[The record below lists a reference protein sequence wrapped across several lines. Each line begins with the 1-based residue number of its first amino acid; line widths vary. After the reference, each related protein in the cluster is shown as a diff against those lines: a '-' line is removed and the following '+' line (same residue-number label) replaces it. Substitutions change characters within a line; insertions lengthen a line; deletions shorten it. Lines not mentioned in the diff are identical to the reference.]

1 MLGVGEMARFFK
13 IFTSMLLILILASMP
28 LISSAASA
36 TSLPAYYSGTVDY
49 LIDIRNPETIVST
62 TTNRNCVISAVAVKG
77 TKVTLYAYNPST
89 GSYELLRNA
98 WGGKLESYVGS
109 SGLYVQQIT
118 LKDGLNSIMVVAHSS
133 TVTYE
138 VVKLE
143 ISLLN
148 QGYMDNVNGNFKSNG
163 IGVIDIFH

>member
-1 MLGVGEMARFFK
+1 MNRMSKFITALV
-13 IFTSMLLILILASMP
+13 LIVAMSAIPFVSGLAS
-28 LISSAASA
+28 AN
-36 TSLPAYYSGTVDY
+36 SLPAYYSGTVDY

-77 TKVTLYAYNPST
+77 TKVTLYAYNSAT
-89 GSYELLRNA
+89 GTYDVLRNA
-98 WGGKLESYVGS
+98 YGEKLETYVGS

-118 LKDGLNSIMVVAHSS
+118 LKDGLNSIMVVANSS

-148 QGYMDNVNGNFKSNG
+148 KGYMDNVNAKFKANG
-163 IGVIDIFH
+163 IGVKDIFR

>member
-1 MLGVGEMARFFK
+1 MSRLTKFITAAILVMVL
-13 IFTSMLLILILASMP
+13 TSVPVLTGF
-28 LISSAASA
+28 ASA
-36 TSLPAYYSGTVDY
+36 NSLPTYYSGTVDY

-77 TKVTLYAYNPST
+77 TKITLYAYNSAT
-89 GSYELLRNA
+89 GSYEVLRNA
-98 WGGKLESYVGS
+98 YGQKLESYVGS

-118 LKDGLNSIMVVAHSS
+118 LKDGLNSIMVVAHS
-133 TVTYE
+133 TNVTYE

-148 QGYMDNVNGNFKSNG
+148 QGYMDNVNGKFKSNG
-163 IGVIDIFH
+163 IGVRDVFN

>member
-1 MLGVGEMARFFK
+1 MNRLSKFITALV
-13 IFTSMLLILILASMP
+13 LIVALSSIPFVSGLAS
-28 LISSAASA
+28 AN
-36 TSLPAYYSGTVDY
+36 SLPAYYSGTVDY

-77 TKVTLYAYNPST
+77 TKVTLYAYNSAT
-89 GSYELLRNA
+89 GTYDVLRNA
-98 WGGKLESYVGS
+98 YGEKLETYVGS

-118 LKDGLNSIMVVAHSS
+118 LKDGLNSIMVVANSS

-148 QGYMDNVNGNFKSNG
+148 KGYMDNVNAKFKANG
-163 IGVIDIFH
+163 IGVKDIFR

>member
-1 MLGVGEMARFFK
+1 MEVYKLSKLSKLITAV
-13 IFTSMLLILILASMP
+13 ILIFVLSAVP
-28 LISSAASA
+28 VISCFASA
-36 TSLPAYYSGTVDY
+36 NSLPAYYSGTVDY

-77 TKVTLYAYNPST
+77 TKVTLYAYNSAT
-89 GSYELLRNA
+89 GTYEVLKNA
-98 WGGKLESYVGS
+98 YGEKLETYVGS

-118 LKDGLNSIMVVAHSS
+118 LKDGLNSIMVVANSS
-133 TVTYE
+133 SVTYE

-148 QGYMDNVNGNFKSNG
+148 KGYMDNVNAKFKSNG
-163 IGVIDIFH
+163 IGVTDIFR

>member
-1 MLGVGEMARFFK
+1 MARISK
-13 IFTSMLLILILASMP
+13 IVAVFSLIFILASMP
-28 LISSAASA
+28 VISSASSA

-89 GSYELLRNA
+89 GSYEILRNA
-98 WGGKLESYVGS
+98 WGGKMESYVGS

-133 TVTYE
+133 SVTYE

-148 QGYMDNVNGNFKSNG
+148 QGYMNNVNDNFKSNG

>member
-1 MLGVGEMARFFK
+1 MSKLSKLITAV
-13 IFTSMLLILILASMP
+13 ILIFVLSAVP
-28 LISSAASA
+28 VISCFASA
-36 TSLPAYYSGTVDY
+36 NSLPAYYSGTVDY

-77 TKVTLYAYNPST
+77 TKVTLYAYNSAT
-89 GSYELLRNA
+89 GTYEVLKNA
-98 WGGKLESYVGS
+98 YGEKLETYVGS

-118 LKDGLNSIMVVAHSS
+118 LKDGLNSIMVVANSS
-133 TVTYE
+133 SVTYE

-148 QGYMDNVNGNFKSNG
+148 KGYMDNVNAKFKSNG
-163 IGVIDIFH
+163 IGVTDIFR

>member
-1 MLGVGEMARFFK
+1 MKA
-13 IFTSMLLILILASMP
+13 
-28 LISSAASA
+28 
-36 TSLPAYYSGTVDY
+36 
-49 LIDIRNPETIVST
+49 IV
-62 TTNRNCVISAVAVKG
+62 V
-77 TKVTLYAYNPST
+77 
-89 GSYELLRNA
+89 LRNA
-98 WGGKLESYVGS
+98 QGNKLESYVGS

-148 QGYMDNVNGNFKSNG
+148 QGYMNKVNGNFKSNG
-163 IGVIDIFH
+163 IGVVDIFH

>member
-1 MLGVGEMARFFK
+1 MFGKSKVIIAFML
-13 IFTSMLLILILASMP
+13 IFIL
-28 LISSAASA
+28 SAVPMFSAFASA
-36 TSLPAYYSGTVDY
+36 NSLPAYYSGTVDY

-77 TKVTLYAYNPST
+77 TKVTLYAYNAIT
-89 GSYELLRNA
+89 GTYEVLRNA
-98 WGGKLESYVGS
+98 AGEKLETYVGN

-118 LKDGLNSIMVVAHSS
+118 LKDGLNSIMVVANSS

-148 QGYMDNVNGNFKSNG
+148 QGYMNNVNEKFKSNG
-163 IGVIDIFH
+163 IGVKDIFR

>member
-1 MLGVGEMARFFK
+1 MEVYILIKK
-13 IFTSMLLILILASMP
+13 IKIITSAILLIVIFSSQTLLGLAS
-28 LISSAASA
+28 SN
-36 TSLPAYYSGTVDY
+36 SLPSYYSGTVDY

-77 TKVTLYAYNPST
+77 TKVSLYAYNSISGT
-89 GSYELLRNA
+89 YEILKNA
-98 WGGKLESYVGS
+98 HGEKLETYVGS

-118 LKDGLNSIMVVAHSS
+118 LKDGLNSIMVVANSS
-133 TVTYE
+133 SVAYE

-148 QGYMDNVNGNFKSNG
+148 QGYMDNVNAKFKSNG
-163 IGVIDIFH
+163 IGVKDIFR

>member
-1 MLGVGEMARFFK
+1 MNRLSKFITALV
-13 IFTSMLLILILASMP
+13 LIVAMSSIPFVSGLAS
-28 LISSAASA
+28 AN
-36 TSLPAYYSGTVDY
+36 SLPAYYSGTVDY

-77 TKVTLYAYNPST
+77 TKVTLYAYNSAT
-89 GSYELLRNA
+89 GTYDVLRNA
-98 WGGKLESYVGS
+98 YGEKLETYVGS

-118 LKDGLNSIMVVAHSS
+118 LKDGLNSIMVVANSS
-133 TVTYE
+133 IVTYE

-148 QGYMDNVNGNFKSNG
+148 KGYMDNVNAKFKANG
-163 IGVIDIFH
+163 IGVKDIFR

>member
-1 MLGVGEMARFFK
+1 MEVYKVNKLTR
-13 IFTSMLLILILASMP
+13 ILTSVVLIIVMSSISFVSALAS
-28 LISSAASA
+28 SS
-36 TSLPAYYSGTVDY
+36 SLPENYTGTVDY

-77 TKVTLYAYNPST
+77 TKVTLYAYNQWT
-89 GSYELLRNA
+89 GTYEVLTNA
-98 WGGKLESYVGS
+98 HGERMETYVGS

-133 TVTYE
+133 NVTYE

-148 QGYMDNVNGNFKSNG
+148 KGYMDNVNAKFKSNG
-163 IGVIDIFH
+163 IGVKDIFR

>member
-1 MLGVGEMARFFK
+1 MARFK
-13 IFTSMLLILILASMP
+13 RVLTAAVLIIILAAMP
-28 LISSAASA
+28 LVSSAASA
-36 TSLPAYYSGTVDY
+36 TRLPAYYSGTVDY

-89 GSYELLRNA
+89 GSYEILRNA
-98 WGGKLESYVGS
+98 QGNKLESYVGS

-148 QGYMDNVNGNFKSNG
+148 QGYMNKVNGNFKSNG
-163 IGVIDIFH
+163 IGVVDIFH

>member
-1 MLGVGEMARFFK
+1 MAKFSK
-13 IFTSMLLILILASMP
+13 LLIIFSLVLALTSAP
-28 LISSAASA
+28 VLASAASA
-36 TSLPAYYSGTVDY
+36 TSLPAYYTGTVDY

-77 TKVTLYAYNPST
+77 TKVTLYAYNPVT
-89 GSYELLRNA
+89 GSYEILRNA
-98 WGGKLESYVGS
+98 WGDKLESYVGS

-118 LKDGLNSIMVVAHSS
+118 LKDGLNSIMVVANSS
-133 TVTYE
+133 SVTYE

-148 QGYMDNVNGNFKSNG
+148 QGYMNNVNGNFKSNG

>member
-1 MLGVGEMARFFK
+1 MFK
-13 IFTSMLLILILASMP
+13 LSKLITALVLIIVMSTVP
-28 LISSAASA
+28 LISGLASA
-36 TSLPAYYSGTVDY
+36 NSLPAYYSGTVDY

-77 TKVTLYAYNPST
+77 TKVTLYAYNSAT
-89 GSYELLRNA
+89 GTYEVLRNA
-98 WGGKLESYVGS
+98 HGEKLETYVGS

-118 LKDGLNSIMVVAHSS
+118 LKDGLNSIMVVANSS
-133 TVTYE
+133 SVTYE

-148 QGYMDNVNGNFKSNG
+148 SGYMDNVNAKFKSNG
-163 IGVIDIFH
+163 IGVKDVFR

>member
-1 MLGVGEMARFFK
+1 MEVYKVNKLTRILTSVVLIIVMLSISFVSA
-13 IFTSMLLILILASMP
+13 LAS
-28 LISSAASA
+28 SS
-36 TSLPAYYSGTVDY
+36 SLPENYTGTVDY

-77 TKVTLYAYNPST
+77 TKVTLYAYNQWT
-89 GSYELLRNA
+89 GTYEVLTNA
-98 WGGKLESYVGS
+98 HGERMETYVGS

-133 TVTYE
+133 NVTYE

-148 QGYMDNVNGNFKSNG
+148 KGYMDNVNAKFKSNG
-163 IGVIDIFH
+163 IGVKDIFR

>member
-1 MLGVGEMARFFK
+1 MANFKRFLIVAVL
-13 IFTSMLLILILASMP
+13 IFVLASMP

-36 TSLPAYYSGTVDY
+36 NRLPAYYTGTVDY

-89 GSYELLRNA
+89 GSYEVLRNA
-98 WGGKLESYVGS
+98 QGNKLESYVGS

-148 QGYMDNVNGNFKSNG
+148 QGYMNKVNGNFKSNG
-163 IGVIDIFH
+163 IGVVDVFH

>member
-1 MLGVGEMARFFK
+1 MAKLKFL
-13 IFTSMLLILILASMP
+13 TACVLIVILASMP
-28 LISSAASA
+28 LMAGATSAS
-36 TSLPAYYSGTVDY
+36 SLPAYYSGTVDY

-77 TKVTLYAYNPST
+77 TKVTLYAYDSAT
-89 GSYELLRNA
+89 GSYEVLRNA

-118 LKDGLNSIMVVAHSS
+118 LKDGLNSIMVVANSS
-133 TVTYE
+133 SVTYE

-148 QGYMDNVNGNFKSNG
+148 KGYMENVNGNFKSNG

>member
-1 MLGVGEMARFFK
+1 MAKLKFL
-13 IFTSMLLILILASMP
+13 TACVLVLILASMP
-28 LISSAASA
+28 LVSSAATAS
-36 TSLPAYYSGTVDY
+36 SLPAYYSGTVDY

-77 TKVTLYAYNPST
+77 TKVALYAYNSAT
-89 GSYELLRNA
+89 GSYEILRNA

-133 TVTYE
+133 SVTYE

-148 QGYMDNVNGNFKSNG
+148 QGYMNNVNDNFKSNG

>member
-1 MLGVGEMARFFK
+1 MNRLSKFITALV
-13 IFTSMLLILILASMP
+13 LIVAMSSIPFVSGLAS
-28 LISSAASA
+28 AN
-36 TSLPAYYSGTVDY
+36 SLPAYYSGTVDY

-77 TKVTLYAYNPST
+77 TKVTLYAYNSAT
-89 GSYELLRNA
+89 GTYDVLRNA
-98 WGGKLESYVGS
+98 YGEKLETYVGS

-118 LKDGLNSIMVVAHSS
+118 LKDGLNSIMVVANSS

-138 VVKLE
+138 GVKLE

-148 QGYMDNVNGNFKSNG
+148 KGYMDNVNAKFKANG
-163 IGVIDIFH
+163 IGVKDIFR

>member
-1 MLGVGEMARFFK
+1 MAKFK
-13 IFTSMLLILILASMP
+13 FLTACVLIVILASMP
-28 LISSAASA
+28 FAASA
-36 TSLPAYYSGTVDY
+36 TSASSLPAYYSGTVDY

-77 TKVTLYAYNPST
+77 TKVTLYAYDPST
-89 GSYELLRNA
+89 GSYEVLRNA

-118 LKDGLNSIMVVAHSS
+118 LKDGLNSIMVVANSS

-148 QGYMDNVNGNFKSNG
+148 KGYMENVNGNFKSNG

>member
-1 MLGVGEMARFFK
+1 MEVCTLLKKFR
-13 IFTSMLLILILASMP
+13 IFTAAVLILALSVVP
-28 LISSAASA
+28 TLVGFASA
-36 TSLPAYYSGTVDY
+36 NSLPSYYSGTVDY

-77 TKVTLYAYNPST
+77 TKVTLYAYNSAT
-89 GSYELLRNA
+89 GAYEILRNA
-98 WGGKLESYVGS
+98 YGEKLETYVGS

-118 LKDGLNSIMVVAHSS
+118 LKDGLNSIMVVANSS
-133 TVTYE
+133 SVTYE

-148 QGYMDNVNGNFKSNG
+148 QGYMNNVNAKFKSNG
-163 IGVIDIFH
+163 IGVKDVFR

>member
-1 MLGVGEMARFFK
+1 MARFK
-13 IFTSMLLILILASMP
+13 TILTVAVLVLMLASMP
-28 LISSAASA
+28 LMSSASSA
-36 TSLPAYYSGTVDY
+36 IQLPASYSGTVDY

-62 TTNRNCVISAVAVKG
+62 TTNRNCVISAVAVRG
-77 TKVTLYAYNPST
+77 TKVTLYAYNPAT
-89 GSYELLRNA
+89 GSYEILRNA
-98 WGGKLESYVGS
+98 HGDKLESYVGS

-148 QGYMDNVNGNFKSNG
+148 QGYMDKVNGNFKSNG
-163 IGVIDIFH
+163 IGVVDIFH

>member
-1 MLGVGEMARFFK
+1 MLICVLCF
-13 IFTSMLLILILASMP
+13 ASTVV
-28 LISSAASA
+28 SFASHN
-36 TSLPAYYSGTVDY
+36 SLPATYSGTVDY

-77 TKVTLYAYNPST
+77 TKVTLYAYNSAT
-89 GSYELLRNA
+89 GAYEVLRNA
-98 WGGKLESYVGS
+98 GGEKLETYVGS

-118 LKDGLNSIMVVAHSS
+118 LKDGLNSIMVVANSS
-133 TVTYE
+133 SVTYE

-148 QGYMDNVNGNFKSNG
+148 QGYMNNVNEKFKAGG
-163 IGVIDIFH
+163 IGVKDIFR

>member
-1 MLGVGEMARFFK
+1 
-13 IFTSMLLILILASMP
+13 
-28 LISSAASA
+28 
-36 TSLPAYYSGTVDY
+36 VDY

-77 TKVTLYAYNPST
+77 TKVTLYAYNTAT
-89 GSYELLRNA
+89 GTYEVLRNA
-98 WGGKLESYVGS
+98 YGEKLETYVGN

-118 LKDGLNSIMVVAHSS
+118 LKDGLNSIMVVANSS

-148 QGYMDNVNGNFKSNG
+148 QGYMNNVNEKFKSNG
-163 IGVIDIFH
+163 IGVKDIFR

>member
-1 MLGVGEMARFFK
+1 MEVYKVNKLSK
-13 IFTSMLLILILASMP
+13 ILTSVVLIIVLSAVSFVSALANGS
-28 LISSAASA
+28 
-36 TSLPAYYSGTVDY
+36 SLPANYSGTVDY

-77 TKVTLYAYNPST
+77 TKVTLYAYNQWT
-89 GSYELLRNA
+89 GTYEVLTNA
-98 WGGKLESYVGS
+98 HGERMETYVGS

-118 LKDGLNSIMVVAHSS
+118 LKDGLNSIMVVAHS
-133 TVTYE
+133 TNVTYE

-148 QGYMDNVNGNFKSNG
+148 QGYMDNVNAKFKSNG
-163 IGVIDIFH
+163 IGVKDIFR

>member
-1 MLGVGEMARFFK
+1 MARLSR
-13 IFTSMLLILILASMP
+13 IAVSALLIVLLSAMP
-28 LISSAASA
+28 LLSYAASA
-36 TSLPAYYSGTVDY
+36 SSLPVYYSGTVDY

-62 TTNRNCVISAVAVKG
+62 TTNRNCVISAVALKG
-77 TKVTLYAYNPST
+77 TKVSLYAYNPAT
-89 GSYELLRNA
+89 GSYEILKNA
-98 WGGKLESYVGS
+98 WGERLESYVGS
-109 SGLYVQQIT
+109 SGLYVQQIS

-133 TVTYE
+133 SVTYE

-148 QGYMDNVNGNFKSNG
+148 KGYMNNVNGNFKSNG

>member
-1 MLGVGEMARFFK
+1 MAKFK
-13 IFTSMLLILILASMP
+13 FLTACVLIVILASMP
-28 LISSAASA
+28 FAASA
-36 TSLPAYYSGTVDY
+36 TSASSLPAYYSGTVDY

-77 TKVTLYAYNPST
+77 TKVTLYAYDPST
-89 GSYELLRNA
+89 GSYEVLRNA

-118 LKDGLNSIMVVAHSS
+118 LKDGLNSIMVVANSS

-148 QGYMDNVNGNFKSNG
+148 K
-163 IGVIDIFH
+163 

>member
-1 MLGVGEMARFFK
+1 MIK
-13 IFTSMLLILILASMP
+13 ISKPLVAVFLICILSVFPVLSGLAS
-28 LISSAASA
+28 AN
-36 TSLPAYYSGTVDY
+36 SLPSYYSGTVDY

-77 TKVTLYAYNPST
+77 TKVTLYAYNTAT
-89 GSYELLRNA
+89 GVYEVLRNA
-98 WGGKLESYVGS
+98 SGEKLETYVGN

-118 LKDGLNSIMVVAHSS
+118 LKDGLNSIMVVANST

-148 QGYMDNVNGNFKSNG
+148 QGYMNNVNEKFKSNG
-163 IGVIDIFH
+163 IGVKDIFR

>member
-1 MLGVGEMARFFK
+1 MLK
-13 IFTSMLLILILASMP
+13 ISKILVSILLVCILSVAST
-28 LISSAASA
+28 IVSFASEN
-36 TSLPAYYSGTVDY
+36 SLPAYYSGTVDY

-77 TKVTLYAYNPST
+77 TKVTLYAYNSST
-89 GSYELLRNA
+89 GAYEVLRNSN
-98 WGGKLESYVGS
+98 GEKLETYVGS

-118 LKDGLNSIMVVAHSS
+118 LKDGLNSIMVVANSS
-133 TVTYE
+133 SVTYE

-148 QGYMDNVNGNFKSNG
+148 KGYMDNVNEKFKAGG
-163 IGVIDIFH
+163 IGVKDIFR

>member
-1 MLGVGEMARFFK
+1 MARLSK
-13 IFTSMLLILILASMP
+13 IAVSALLIVLLCAMPILSH
-28 LISSAASA
+28 AASA
-36 TSLPAYYSGTVDY
+36 NVLPTYYSGTVDY

-62 TTNRNCVISAVAVKG
+62 TTNRNCVISAVAMKG
-77 TKVTLYAYNPST
+77 TKVSLYAYNPAS
-89 GSYELLRNA
+89 GSYEILKNA
-98 WGGKLESYVGS
+98 WGERLESYVGS
-109 SGLYVQQIT
+109 SGLYVQQIS

-133 TVTYE
+133 SVTYE

-148 QGYMDNVNGNFKSNG
+148 QGYMKNVNGNFKSNG

>member
-1 MLGVGEMARFFK
+1 MNRMSKFITALV
-13 IFTSMLLILILASMP
+13 LIVAMSSIPFVSGLAS
-28 LISSAASA
+28 AN
-36 TSLPAYYSGTVDY
+36 SLPAYYSGTVDY

-77 TKVTLYAYNPST
+77 TKVTLYAYNSAT
-89 GSYELLRNA
+89 GTYDVLRNA
-98 WGGKLESYVGS
+98 YGEKLETYVGS

-118 LKDGLNSIMVVAHSS
+118 LKDGLNSIMVVANSS

-148 QGYMDNVNGNFKSNG
+148 KGYMDNVNAKFKANG
-163 IGVIDIFH
+163 IGVKDIFR

>member
-1 MLGVGEMARFFK
+1 MSKTTKLM
-13 IFTSMLLILILASMP
+13 TSVLLILILLSVST
-28 LISSAASA
+28 LTGFASA
-36 TSLPAYYSGTVDY
+36 NSLPTYYSGTVDY

-77 TKVTLYAYNPST
+77 TKITLYAYNSAT
-89 GSYELLRNA
+89 GSYEVLRNA
-98 WGGKLESYVGS
+98 YGQKLESYVGS

-118 LKDGLNSIMVVAHSS
+118 LKDGLNSIMVVAHS
-133 TVTYE
+133 TNVTYE

-148 QGYMDNVNGNFKSNG
+148 QGYLDNVNGKFKSNG
-163 IGVIDIFH
+163 IGVIDVFN

>member
-1 MLGVGEMARFFK
+1 MAKLKFL
-13 IFTSMLLILILASMP
+13 TACVLVLILASMP
-28 LISSAASA
+28 LVSSAATAS
-36 TSLPAYYSGTVDY
+36 SLPAYYSGTVDY

-77 TKVTLYAYNPST
+77 TKVALYAYNSAT
-89 GSYELLRNA
+89 GSYEILRNA

-118 LKDGLNSIMVVAHSS
+118 LKDGLKSIMVVAHSS
-133 TVTYE
+133 SVTYE

-148 QGYMDNVNGNFKSNG
+148 QGYMNNVNDNFKSNG

>member
-1 MLGVGEMARFFK
+1 MARFK
-13 IFTSMLLILILASMP
+13 TMLTVAVLVLILASMP
-28 LISSAASA
+28 LVSSASSA
-36 TSLPAYYSGTVDY
+36 VSLPASYSGTVDY

-77 TKVTLYAYNPST
+77 TKVTLYAYNPAT
-89 GSYELLRNA
+89 GSYEILKNA
-98 WGGKLESYVGS
+98 RGDRLESYVGS

-118 LKDGLNSIMVVAHSS
+118 LKDGLNSIMVVANSS

-148 QGYMDNVNGNFKSNG
+148 QGYMNKVNGNFKSNG